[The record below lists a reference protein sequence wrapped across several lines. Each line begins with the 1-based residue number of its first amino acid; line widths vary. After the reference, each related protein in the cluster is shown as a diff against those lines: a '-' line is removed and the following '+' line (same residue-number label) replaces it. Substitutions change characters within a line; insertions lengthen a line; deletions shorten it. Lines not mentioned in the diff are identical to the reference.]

1 MNPSLSEQAL
11 TALQVGQAAQ
21 ACALFD
27 QCIEQEER
35 PHILLQAAFCY
46 RSEGH
51 LDKALSILRLLDERG
66 QNSPPALL
74 LRADIFCSADR
85 QHHALP
91 LYRQLAD
98 MDDPKISYPVALGL
112 FNCGQIAAA
121 QRLAEKLSRGEDAS
135 IAGYA
140 KLLLGRC
147 FAASEQFEEAETIF
161 DSVEGSEAIE
171 RSARFRQAR
180 LALHRGDFGAA
191 EKQFREL
198 IEGQSDATGAR
209 ESLLQTLIHS
219 GQTDA
224 ARADIEAN
232 AAQCQ
237 DLPWLQHATD
247 LLVELGDPEALRL
260 LESAWSRDHRPATF
274 REYLSR
280 LLVSR
285 EFSEAKSLLD
295 EYAASVGQDPH
306 WRWGASR
313 YLSDSGEHEALL
325 SFAGEGTLQRDM
337 LESVCV
343 SHFALGNYAR
353 ALELAQSLCREAPGD
368 QHFLAMLVTALR
380 CLDDPRYQSLIDTD
394 NMVGVLSLEAEG
406 ELPQGLSPDWT
417 LIAGILADKH
427 SMKQA
432 PQLQSVR
439 EGLQTP
445 GNLFSQSQN
454 SALGSLKRLI
464 NDRAQSFFNREWL
477 KQLPEAHPLRM
488 FRPKQVSMHASWAIR
503 GRMGTFHQSHVHAK
517 GWYSGTCYVE
527 VPPSVSAQSDAGYLV
542 FGEPPFPIKDPLGP
556 IATIQ
561 PKAGQLVLFPSYFGH
576 GTRPYSGDG
585 LRQVIAFDFGEPNR
599 FV

>member
-1 MNPSLSEQAL
+1 MSTSLSEQAL
-11 TALQVGQAAQ
+11 AALQAGHADQ

-27 QCIEQEER
+27 QCIEQEDK

-98 MDDPKISYPVALGL
+98 MDDPKMSYPVALGL

-135 IAGYA
+135 IAAYA

-161 DSVEGSEAIE
+161 ESVEGSEAIQ

-180 LALHRGDFGAA
+180 LALHQGHFDAA

-198 IEGQSDATGAR
+198 IEGRSDASGAR

-224 ARADIEAN
+224 ARAEIDAS
-232 AAQCQ
+232 ATTCR

-247 LLVELGDPEALRL
+247 LLVELGDPDALRL
-260 LESAWSRDHRPATF
+260 LEYAWSRDQSPATF

-285 EFSEAKSLLD
+285 ELSRAQCLLD
-295 EYAASVGQDPH
+295 QYATSVGQDPH
-306 WRWGASR
+306 WRWGTSR

-368 QHFLAMLVTALR
+368 QHFIAMLVTALR
-380 CLDDPRYQSLIDTD
+380 CLDDPRYRSLIDPD
-394 NMVGVLSLEAEG
+394 NMVGVQSLDAEG
-406 ELPQGLSPDWT
+406 EHLQGLSPDWT
-417 LIAGILADKH
+417 LISGILAGRH
-427 SMKQA
+427 SMTQA
-432 PQLQSVR
+432 PQMQSVR
-439 EGLQTP
+439 DGLQTP
-445 GNLFSQSQN
+445 GNLFSQSQDP
-454 SALGSLKRLI
+454 ALTALKRLI
-464 NDRAQSFFNREWL
+464 NERSQSFFDGAWM
-477 KQLPEAHPLRM
+477 KQLPEAHPLHM
-488 FRPKQVSMHASWAIR
+488 FRPKRVSMHASWAIR
-503 GRMGTFHQSHVHAK
+503 GRMGTFHQSHVHSK
-517 GWYSGTCYVE
+517 GWYSGTCYIE
-527 VPPSVSAQSDAGYLV
+527 VPSSINDQSDAGHLV
-542 FGEPPFPIKDPLGP
+542 FGEPAFAVKDPVGP
-556 IATIQ
+556 LAMVQ
-561 PKAGQLVLFPSYFGH
+561 PKAGQLVLFPSYFWH
-576 GTRPYSGDG
+576 STRPYSGRG
-585 LRQVIAFDFGEPNR
+585 LRQVIAFDFGEANR